1 MLQFALSF
9 AHVHKHDLAFSG
21 FGRTNVESLRH
32 AGPPRQ
38 AVTQL
43 PARLADHDDNCPI
56 CFSGLLLSNSS
67 LPDASVNLHLPQFA
81 ETDRA
86 FNPVSDRV
94 FQQRHAAFLALA
106 PPPSEAFAAPSVF
119 AAGHVLRSAAQGAC
133 VTWCATALRARL
145 RPPSPL
151 SSGRLIPRFGR

>member
-43 PARLADHDDNCPI
+43 PARLADHDDN
-56 CFSGLLLSNSS
+56 SNLLLG
-67 LPDASVNLHLPQFA
+67 L
-81 ETDRA
+81 
-86 FNPVSDRV
+86 
-94 FQQRHAAFLALA
+94 AAVELFITGCFGKSA
-106 PPPSEAFAAPSVF
+106 
-119 AAGHVLRSAAQGAC
+119 SAAI
-133 VTWCATALRARL
+133 R
-145 RPPSPL
+145 
-151 SSGRLIPRFGR
+151 